1 MPTGQLLQALIEQ
14 FEQLPREHH
23 DYYVATMAA
32 RAPHI
37 DQSPEGNAAYE
48 QKQSAAK
55 LAETRALEIPMFD
68 KFRELKAEEDT
79 HYSKIA
85 ELTKLIKADYVQLEP
100 HLDPNST
107 HQQWNQFMEWYLAQG
122 ELHTAA

>member
-1 MPTGQLLQALIEQ
+1 MLQVIIDQ

-23 DYYVATMAA
+23 DWYVATMAA
-32 RAPHI
+32 QGPHT
-37 DQSPEGNAAYE
+37 DLSPEGNAAYE

-55 LAETRALEIPMFD
+55 LAETRALDIPLFN
-68 KFRELKAEEDT
+68 KFRELKAEEYT
-79 HYSKIA
+79 HHTKIA

-100 HLDPNST
+100 HLNPNST